1 MTEQKDFP
9 EGFFP
14 KEEAR
19 SASEILASP
28 PPPEEPVS
36 IPDPEPQ
43 VVAEPDPEPEGAK
56 RSDEPLTGDEIKEA
70 ATGLYTHAKEV
81 WLQPVRKEVRSWF
94 RAGREFL
101 DSLGSDR

>member
-1 MTEQKDFP
+1 MTEQH
-9 EGFFP
+9 
-14 KEEAR
+14 EEYVVAGDVLKR
-19 SASEILASP
+19 ASEM
-28 PPPEEPVS
+28 PPPEPEPV
-36 IPDPEPQ
+36 PEQ
-43 VVAEPDPEPEGAK
+43 VTEPEDTK